1 MSQEE
6 EANAN
11 DAMMMMSTDDVEEPR
26 VAAAIEGPRYAE
38 LKESFANAL
47 RACVE
52 PPTAQVRTNDDDF
65 TFLKINS
72 CRAGSPSE
80 QLYFFYTRFNRRRAR
95 VRLKTRNG
103 RLIKMTA
110 LSLTS

>member
-11 DAMMMMSTDDVEEPR
+11 DAMKMMSTDDVEEPR

-65 TFLKINS
+65 IFFENQQLS
-72 CRAGSPSE
+72 RAGSPSE
-80 QLYFFYTRFNRRRAR
+80 RANDFIFYTR
-95 VRLKTRNG
+95 G
-103 RLIKMTA
+103 
-110 LSLTS
+110 LTVDACAQWETD

>member
-6 EANAN
+6 DANAN
-11 DAMMMMSTDDVEEPR
+11 DATTMMSTDDAEEPR
-26 VAAAIEGPRYAE
+26 VAATIEGPRYAE

-52 PPTAQVRTNDDDF
+52 PPTAQVRTRDDDF
-65 TFLKINS
+65 IFLKINS

-80 QLYFFYTRFNRRRAR
+80 QLYFFYARFDRRRAR

-103 RLIKMTA
+103 RLIRMSA

>member
-6 EANAN
+6 DANAN

-52 PPTAQVRTNDDDF
+52 PPTAPVRTNDDEAF
-65 TFLKINS
+65 
-72 CRAGSPSE
+72 C
-80 QLYFFYTRFNRRRAR
+80 FF
-95 VRLKTRNG
+95 
-103 RLIKMTA
+103 
-110 LSLTS
+110 